1 MEQLQFLLGVL
12 LIILVINYRALGSI
26 PPPVCI
32 DCIDVHCSSE
42 LDFSNSDENPYICL
56 SEIEAQNWPKKC
68 LPLDSDNSAEKCKAK
83 SAYGEDYCQI
93 NGRYFGLEVYAIVF
107 FFFQTSRY

>member
-12 LIILVINYRALGSI
+12 LIILVTNYGVLGPI

-32 DCIDVHCSSE
+32 DCIDVHCSNV

-68 LPLDSDNSAEKCKAK
+68 LPLDSDPG
-83 SAYGEDYCQI
+83 YGEDYCQN